1 MDNERAFLARL
12 SAATPDKLL
21 EAARQADSD
30 ERRILRIALGEAQFD
45 SIAALGAGPRGAPMG
60 NVVVLHGIMGGEL
73 TQFTSTESELIWVNI
88 WHLLE
93 GQFSRLALDK
103 DSGLSLQDVRAS
115 GIYLRYYAHQLVSLS
130 QNWNVRPFFF
140 DWRRDMRVSAAA
152 LRQLIDSAFG
162 PATPVHLV
170 AHSMGGLVARCFI
183 AKNPDRWASMAD
195 PDNLRQG
202 GRLVMLGT
210 PNYGAFAIPRL
221 LYGLND
227 VLSLVSKIDLCH
239 NLDDLLAIAATFPG
253 VFQMLP
259 ALGHLPGLELLYR
272 AASYTR
278 VPVAQNHLDD
288 ALAFQNELAP
298 ADPARMVYVAG
309 YDRATAAKI
318 VDASQM
324 GANSSYSFT
333 KYGDG
338 TVTHALGLLPSV
350 TSYFADTDHQSLPQ
364 FPAVMAAMNDLLATG
379 VRKDDPDLLTAP
391 PANLDSSTRG
401 NPGDEEAA
409 RESAKAALIADL
421 RASLQGRGAPSP
433 DSITQEE
440 QTAAD
445 LMFLHDVRPASP
457 SAGSEPSSV
466 SAIRTT
472 PPRTQIRVYI
482 AETQIQDIL
491 PGAVPTE
498 SRPIDCLA
506 TGHYLRVYPT
516 GSERDL
522 DRVLTAAYRH
532 QDPKDIAEEDLLLT
546 QCNGRGVL
554 RGELGEQFLLPDPRP
569 THPGVL
575 IAIPGMGPIGS
586 FGAPELSVLS
596 HDLCWTLGQLGKK
609 HLALVLIGAS
619 KKNLSVPD
627 AVHALLAGLNRALAA
642 APNGAGLEAITFV
655 TRPEDAQTASLA
667 DALGRE
673 VPVMAQTSFNMDVQ
687 LPGLSKPTEAQAS
700 EDRRPRPAT
709 RIAVEFDG
717 GVCRYSVLTGDA
729 SLAARDIAINPKRI
743 AEINARLLEET
754 DPAHRY
760 RLGRFLLDFLFPHDL
775 LPQLAGA
782 SPIVLACNNGAAQV
796 FWELAAQPSPDGLYD
811 PAAGPHLGLA
821 RGLTRQLRTV
831 LAPPPEPP
839 PPSTRTLRVL
849 IVADGW
855 REHPLPGAQREAR
868 ELMALFDK
876 FNRTAAPNRID
887 YTALIGPAAATPLNV
902 LLAIDDQPPFDLL
915 HYAGHCFFDP
925 EHPSDSG
932 FLFTG
937 GDILN
942 AGDLDRIDR
951 VPRFVFSNA
960 CESGVMPSR
969 PDLGSP
975 ALAPSFAEEFFKKGV
990 ANFICTAWP
999 VADSAALAFALALY
1013 DNLLGTNAPAA
1024 PMWQSM
1030 REARQAIAATPSW
1043 AAYQHYGNPY
1053 FQLFRAR

>member
-12 SAATPDKLL
+12 SAASPETLL
-21 EAARQADSD
+21 EAIRQAGAG
-30 ERRILRIALGEAQFD
+30 ERRVLRIALGEAQFD
-45 SIAALGAGPRGAPMG
+45 AIAAIGAGPRGAPMG

-73 TQFTSTESELIWVNI
+73 TQFTPDDSELIWVNI
-88 WHLLE
+88 WHLIE
-93 GQFSRLALDK
+93 GRFTRLVLDN
-103 DSGLSLQDVRAS
+103 DTGLSLQDVRAS
-115 GIYLRYYAHQLVSLS
+115 GIYLRYYAHQLVSLA

-140 DWRRDMRVSAAA
+140 DWRRDIRLSSAA
-152 LRQLIDSAFG
+152 LRQSIDSWFG
-162 PATPVHLV
+162 PTAPVHLV
-170 AHSMGGLVARCFI
+170 AHSMGGLVARHFI
-183 AKNPDRWASMAD
+183 AKNPGRWASMAD
-195 PDNLRQG
+195 PNNLRQG

-210 PNYGAFAIPRL
+210 PNFGSFAIPRL

-227 VLSLVSKIDLCH
+227 ALNLVSKIDLWH
-239 NLDDLLAIAATFPG
+239 GLDDYLRIAATFPG

-272 AASYTR
+272 SASFTR
-278 VPVAQNHLDD
+278 VPVAQHHLED
-288 ALAFQNELAP
+288 ALAFQSELAP
-298 ADPARMVYVAG
+298 ADPARMVYIAG
-309 YDRATAAKI
+309 YDRATPSKI

-324 GANSSYSFT
+324 AANSSYSFT

-338 TVTHALGLLPSV
+338 TVTHELGLLPSV
-350 TSYFADTDHQSLPQ
+350 TEYFVESGHQSLPQ
-364 FPAVMAAMNDLLATG
+364 FPPVMAAMNDLLSTG
-379 VRKDDPDLLTAP
+379 VRKDDPNLLTAP
-391 PANLDSSTRG
+391 PAGLDSDRG
-401 NPGDEEAA
+401 AAAIEETAREAA
-409 RESAKAALIADL
+409 KDALIVDL
-421 RASLQGRGAPSP
+421 RASLQGRGTPSP
-433 DSITQEE
+433 ESITEEE

-445 LMFLHDVRPASP
+445 LMFLHDVPPASP
-457 SAGSEPSSV
+457 RPGSDPSSSSV
-466 SAIRTT
+466 KSTA
-472 PPRTQIRVYI
+472 PPKTQIRVYI

-491 PGAVPTE
+491 PNAVPSE
-498 SRPIDCLA
+498 PRPIDALA
-506 TGHYLRVYPT
+506 TGHYFHVYPT
-516 GSERDL
+516 GAERDL
-522 DRVLTAAYRH
+522 DRVLTAAYRK
-532 QDPKDIAEEDLLLT
+532 QVPKDIAEEDLLLT

-575 IAIPGMGPIGS
+575 VAIPGMGPIGS

-596 HDLCWTLGQLGKK
+596 HELCWTLGQLGKK

-619 KKNLSVPD
+619 KKNLSIPD
-627 AVHALLAGLNRALAA
+627 AVHAILAGLNRALAA
-642 APNGAGLEAITFV
+642 AAGLEAITFV
-655 TRPEDAQTASLA
+655 VRPA
-667 DALGRE
+667 DAEAAPLAAALWRE
-673 VPVMAQTSFNMDVQ
+673 VPVMAQPSFNMDVQ
-687 LPGLSKPTEAQAS
+687 LPNVPKPIEALAAD
-700 EDRRPRPAT
+700 DRRPRPAT

-743 AEINARLLEET
+743 AEINARLLEES
-754 DPAHRY
+754 DPVRRY

-782 SPIVLACNNGAAQV
+782 APIVLACNNAAAQV
-796 FWELAAQPSPDGLYD
+796 FWELAAQPSPDGFAD
-811 PAAGPHLGLA
+811 PCAGPHLGLA

-839 PPSTRTLRVL
+839 PPSQRTLRVL

-855 REHPLPGAQREAR
+855 KEHPLPGAQREAR
-868 ELMALFDK
+868 ELIALFDL
-876 FNRTAAPNRID
+876 FNQTAAPNHID

-925 EHPSDSG
+925 EQPANSG

-937 GDILN
+937 GDVMN

-960 CESGVMPSR
+960 CQSGVMPSR

-975 ALAPSFAEEFFKKGV
+975 SFAPSFAEEFFKKGV
-990 ANFICTAWP
+990 ANFVCTAWP
-999 VADSAALAFALALY
+999 VADSAALSFALALY
-1013 DNLLGTNAPAA
+1013 ENLLGAGAGSPA

-1030 REARQAIAATPSW
+1030 REARQAIASTPSW

-1053 FQLFRAR
+1053 YQLFRAH